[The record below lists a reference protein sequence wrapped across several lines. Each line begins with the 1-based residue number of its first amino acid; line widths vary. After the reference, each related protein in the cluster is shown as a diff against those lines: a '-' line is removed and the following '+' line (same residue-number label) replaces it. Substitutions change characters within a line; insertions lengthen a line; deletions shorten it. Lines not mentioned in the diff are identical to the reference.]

1 MQFSKRKILSY
12 LNNRDI
18 IPSSLKEIDILLI
31 PVLID
36 TDLNELY
43 YLNQNDFYNNW
54 NLSTKKYYLIK

>member
-1 MQFSKRKILSY
+1 MQALMFNLIKKKYLSY
-12 LNNRDI
+12 LNNKNI
-18 IPSSLKEIDILLI
+18 IPSSLKEIEILLI

-54 NLSTKKYYLIK
+54 N